1 MEPHNTLNNQSNL
14 EKEEKARGTTLLDF
28 KLYYKVIVVKSSI
41 LLGYK
46 QTHRSME
53 ENTELR
59 NKPTHGSVNL

>member
-41 LLGYK
+41 LLG
-46 QTHRSME
+46 
-53 ENTELR
+53 
-59 NKPTHGSVNL
+59 